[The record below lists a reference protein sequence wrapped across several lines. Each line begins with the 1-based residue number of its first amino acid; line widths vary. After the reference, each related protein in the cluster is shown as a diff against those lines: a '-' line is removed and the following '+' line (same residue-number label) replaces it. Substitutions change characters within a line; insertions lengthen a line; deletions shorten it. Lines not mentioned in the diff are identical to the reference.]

1 MSVNQQL
8 QAESPKKP
16 LVVLN
21 FSKYQYLVN
30 LEHKFYF
37 LKQEALNTKRKE
49 PPRVYLSRELQENSL
64 EDSKSVKAQ
73 NHLFN
78 DYRDNFANNKIN
90 LSSKM
95 QINRKSQTLVDKYK
109 DQLFNLTNN
118 QSLLKVKQVGTNKRV
133 SPRKFSSDRPT
144 EEVLL
149 RQKFLKYQQNM
160 VNKGVNHEETADKQD
175 AFNPKFCLLIH
186 CNQNQ
191 QDQQDIINYSHVA
204 QLLDNSE
211 DSNNL
216 INESVLDVLGF
227 SKSSKVKK
235 CSKNLPKFP
244 PKKGYGYFSRDLV

>member
-30 LEHKFYF
+30 LEHKFYC

-49 PPRVYLSRELQENSL
+49 PSRAYLSSELQESYL
-64 EDSKSVKAQ
+64 EDSKSVKAK

-118 QSLLKVKQVGTNKRV
+118 QSLLKAKQVGTNKRV
-133 SPRKFSSDRPT
+133 SPRKDKPT

-160 VNKGVNHEETADKQD
+160 LNKEVNHEEIADKQD

-186 CNQNQ
+186 CDRNQ
-191 QDQQDIINYSHVA
+191 QEQQDIINYSHVS

-216 INESVLDVLGF
+216 INESVLEVLGF
-227 SKSSKVKK
+227 SRSSKVKK
-235 CSKNLPKFP
+235 CSKSLPKFP